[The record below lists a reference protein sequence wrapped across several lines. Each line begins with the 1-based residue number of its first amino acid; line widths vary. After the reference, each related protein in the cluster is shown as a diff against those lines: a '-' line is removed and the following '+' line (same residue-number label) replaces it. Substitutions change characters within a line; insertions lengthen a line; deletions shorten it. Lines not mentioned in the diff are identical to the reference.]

1 MLSKTVAMASLSFL
15 LFGYS
20 SVGLS
25 YEIVRVEQEGTI
37 TGRIVFTGIPPPPL
51 VFDVKKSPDVC
62 GQERL
67 LHKVEA
73 HRGLL
78 KGAVI
83 VLEGVKKGKPFST

>member
-37 TGRIVFTGIPPPPL
+37 TGRIVFTGILPPPL
-51 VFDVKKSPDVC
+51 C
-62 GQERL
+62 L
-67 LHKVEA
+67 
-73 HRGLL
+73 
-78 KGAVI
+78 
-83 VLEGVKKGKPFST
+83 T